1 MFNITDTTTR
11 KCLADVEPEELREW
25 LIQRRKWLTDHKR
38 FVQRYLDS
46 RAHRRGKQ
54 TYTDR
59 QYTAFQ
65 MLADDLLELIDSVV
79 ANIDQ
84 YAQEQRH
91 VRSLEA
97 ELERLREA
105 ERRRLL
111 DIEIRT
117 RQAEARRLADAARHG
132 EVAASIRLDQQPAQA

>member
-1 MFNITDTTTR
+1 MSNITATTTR
-11 KCLADVEPEELREW
+11 KCLADVEPEELRAW
-25 LIQRRKWLTDHKR
+25 LIQHRKWLTGHKR
-38 FVQRYLDS
+38 FVQRYLDR

-65 MLADDLLELIDSVV
+65 VLADDLLELIDSVV
-79 ANIDQ
+79 ANVDQ
-84 YAQEQRH
+84 YAQEQCH

-117 RQAEARRLADAARHG
+117 R
-132 EVAASIRLDQQPAQA
+132 

>member
-1 MFNITDTTTR
+1 MLTDASAIR
-11 KCLADVEPEELREW
+11 KPLADVEPEELRAW
-25 LIQRRKWLTDHKR
+25 LIQRRRWLTDHKR
-38 FVQRYLDS
+38 FVQRYLDR

-54 TYTDR
+54 TYTGR

-65 MLADDLLELIDSVV
+65 VLADDLLELIDSVV
-79 ANIDQ
+79 ANVDQ
-84 YAQEQRH
+84 YAQEQCH

-117 RQAEARRLADAARHG
+117 SQAEARRLADAARHG
-132 EVAASIRLDQQPAQA
+132 EVAASIRLDQRPAQA